1 MKDPKQTIRVIINL
15 NEQKQTAAFL
25 KSGSSY
31 NMDELENRYI
41 NLIHCVGGNPI
52 VVDLA
57 ADHLNLSYKQQKRV
71 RDYLNDNYQNDI
83 SEIYMLT
90 KATKDNDLVLANS
103 AVKSILEKTMVIG
116 GLK

>member
-1 MKDPKQTIRVIINL
+1 MKDSKQTIRVIINL

-57 ADHLNLSYKQQKRV
+57 ADHLNLSCKQQKIV
-71 RDYLNDNYQNDI
+71 RDYLDANYQNDI

-90 KATKDNDLVLANS
+90 KATYDNDLALANL
-103 AVKSILEKTMVIG
+103 AAQSILEKTLIG